1 MGEDGG
7 EVRGVLR
14 VGGKEGRKLRMGGWD
29 RVRGF
34 ILHSFVE
41 PASRTT
47 IRRENR
53 ALRRAMSVKSNE
65 MQSTVRL
72 MRGRNGTQDGGREK
86 CLVLIYS
93 TYCNVL

>member
-14 VGGKEGRKLRMGGWD
+14 AGGKEGRKLRMGGWD

-65 MQSTVRL
+65 MQSTAY
-72 MRGRNGTQDGGREK
+72 GRQKWNTRWGKRKMSSPHIQNI
-86 CLVLIYS
+86 L
-93 TYCNVL
+93 